1 MSNQIALSVQMTT
14 EGAVVCQRCKKS
26 LPPGTE
32 LVWIHST
39 DRKLGGRNCCPECDR
54 YYQEKKKGMVSSTNR
69 SMLPQISSS
78 QREYDYKKM
87 KSENLLLLLPLQ
99 AISHSWMQLMQLE
112 FMITTMQ
119 PNKEQVSLSFSFNV
133 YDITLAQWF

>member
-1 MSNQIALSVQMTT
+1 
-14 EGAVVCQRCKKS
+14 
-26 LPPGTE
+26 
-32 LVWIHST
+32 
-39 DRKLGGRNCCPECDR
+39 
-54 YYQEKKKGMVSSTNR
+54 MVSSTNR